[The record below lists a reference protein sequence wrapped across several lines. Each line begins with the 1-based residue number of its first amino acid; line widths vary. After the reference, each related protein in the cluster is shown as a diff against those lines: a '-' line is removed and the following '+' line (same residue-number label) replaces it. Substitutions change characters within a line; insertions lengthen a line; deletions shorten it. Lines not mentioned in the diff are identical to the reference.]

1 MNSKQSKLLGICL
14 LVTLMFSALSMSA
27 QTVTKTFSNESLR
40 NVLKEV
46 ERQTKMSVIYKV
58 DEVNA
63 SQKVTATFHATPVRD
78 VLTKVLGSHLGF
90 KIDHKM
96 ITIFKREAKPAAKDS
111 QAPKKTVKGQV
122 LDENGEPV
130 IGATV
135 RSKATGAAVV
145 TDLDGNFTISAEE
158 GSKIEVSY
166 LGYQPKSVTAK
177 GDNLTVN
184 ISQDEKTL
192 NEVVVTALG
201 IKKESKALTY
211 NVQQLKNSDIT
222 GVKDANFMN
231 ALAGKVAGVEINASA
246 AGIGGGVKV
255 VMRGNKSINGNNNA
269 LYVID
274 GIPMPSLQANQ
285 PTDAYH
291 GDAQTGDAAS
301 MVNPDDIESISVLSG
316 AAASALYGSDAA
328 NGVVMITTK
337 KGTVGKVR
345 VSYSNNTS
353 FFSPFVTPEFQNTYG
368 QTGTGTFSS
377 WGSKLATPSSYD
389 PLDFFQT
396 GYNVGNSV
404 TFSVGSEHSQTFVSA
419 STTNAEGIVENNEM
433 SRYNFTIRNTTDF
446 LKDRLHLDLS
456 AMYMSVKEQN
466 MISQG
471 FYFNPIVPVYLFPAG
486 DDIRKYTPFEQYDP
500 ERNFKTQ
507 YWPFGN

>member
-46 ERQTKMSVIYKV
+46 ERQTQMSVIYKV

-63 SQKVTATFHATPVRD
+63 NQKVTATFRATPVRD
-78 VLTKVLGSHLGF
+78 VLTKVLGPHLAF

-96 ITIFKREAKPAAKDS
+96 ITIFKHEVKPAAKES
-111 QAPKKTVKGQV
+111 PAPRKTVKGQV

-130 IGATV
+130 IGATL

-145 TDLDGNFTISAEE
+145 TDLDGNFTISAAE
-158 GSKIEVSY
+158 GTKIEVSY

-177 GDNLTVN
+177 GDNVTVN
-184 ISQDEKTL
+184 IAQDERAL

-337 KGTVGKVR
+337 KGTVGKVH

-377 WGSKLATPSSYD
+377 WGAKLATPSSYD
-389 PLDFFQT
+389 PLDFYQT

-404 TFSVGSEHSQTFVSA
+404 TFSVGSEHSQTFVS
-419 STTNAEGIVENNEM
+419 
-433 SRYNFTIRNTTDF
+433 
-446 LKDRLHLDLS
+446 
-456 AMYMSVKEQN
+456 
-466 MISQG
+466 
-471 FYFNPIVPVYLFPAG
+471 
-486 DDIRKYTPFEQYDP
+486 
-500 ERNFKTQ
+500 
-507 YWPFGN
+507 